1 MRDKLSKEVSDIVQ
15 GEKTSELLTR
25 LGLTPVG
32 SRSDAFAEVVRE
44 DMKTWGNLIAETGI
58 TIH

>member
-1 MRDKLSKEVSDIVQ
+1 MSDIVQ